1 MASLFSQS
9 VSVAS
14 NFYSTAMSS
23 LNTIP
28 TLLPAAPSSPID
40 FSLYTSQIFKS
51 RLPFSFGLV
60 QSISS
65 LNLPP
70 ITIPLPLQ
78 NLTFWQVANI
88 AFFVFTVGILS
99 WMLDSHHSDD
109 DNEELL
115 SNPKSSTTTTPP
127 QIVIPNTVE
136 ILTPPPPRARRQTLE
151 TIATFVNFEDIQR
164 SSRRRRSLRS
174 PLPCSLFN
182 SPIDNTSSSST
193 STLLLNSTTA
203 TSPPTSPTSTDA
215 HGQLIST
222 PLGKGKSLLRK
233 ASENSSCRNRNRR
246 RYSFQDEVV
255 RRGLEVVADYDRV
268 GIVSTEEADQRRSG
282 SWRTGLLLGLRIP
295 VGWTMK

>member
-9 VSVAS
+9 VS

-40 FSLYTSQIFKS
+40 FSLYTSQIFNS
-51 RLPFSFGLV
+51 QLPFSFGLV
-60 QSISS
+60 QSIS

-88 AFFVFTVGILS
+88 IFFIFTVGVLS

-109 DNEELL
+109 EVAL
-115 SNPKSSTTTTPP
+115 SSISSTTPAP
-127 QIVIPNTVE
+127 IVIPNTVE

-164 SSRRRRSLRS
+164 SARRRRSLRS

-182 SPIDNTSSSST
+182 SSIDSSST
-193 STLLLNSTTA
+193 SALNTTA
-203 TSPPTSPTSTDA
+203 ISSPPTSPTSTDA

-233 ASENSSCRNRNRR
+233 ASENSSCRNRR

-268 GIVSTEEADQRRSG
+268 GRVSTEEAEQRRSG

>member
-1 MASLFSQS
+1 MASLFSHS
-9 VSVAS
+9 VTVAS

-40 FSLYTSQIFKS
+40 FSLYTSQIFNS
-51 RLPFSFGLV
+51 QLTFSFDLA
-60 QSISS
+60 QSIPS
-65 LNLPP
+65 LPA

-88 AFFVFTVGILS
+88 IFFIFTVGVLS

-109 DNEELL
+109 ELA
-115 SNPKSSTTTTPP
+115 SASKPSTTGPP
-127 QIVIPNTVE
+127 PIVIPNTVE

-164 SSRRRRSLRS
+164 SARRRRSLRS

-182 SPIDNTSSSST
+182 SPIDNFST
-193 STLLLNSTTA
+193 TTLGSTA
-203 TSPPTSPTSTDA
+203 TSAPPTSPTSTDA
-215 HGQLIST
+215 HGQLTPT

-233 ASENSSCRNRNRR
+233 ASENSSCTNRNRR

-268 GIVSTEEADQRRSG
+268 GRVSTEEAEQRRSRG

>member
-9 VSVAS
+9 VTAAS

-28 TLLPAAPSSPID
+28 TLLPAAPASPID
-40 FSLYTSQIFKS
+40 FSLYTSQIFNS
-51 RLPFSFGLV
+51 QLPFSFGLV
-60 QSISS
+60 QSIP
-65 LNLPP
+65 LNFPP

-88 AFFVFTVGILS
+88 VFFIFTVGVLS

-109 DNEELL
+109 DDELAI
-115 SNPKSSTTTTPP
+115 KSKASTTPP
-127 QIVIPNTVE
+127 PIVIPNTVE

-164 SSRRRRSLRS
+164 SARRRRSLRS

-182 SPIDNTSSSST
+182 SPIDNSPTTTTTSSSSVL
-193 STLLLNSTTA
+193 SSTTI
-203 TSPPTSPTSTDA
+203 SPPPTSPTSTADA

-255 RRGLEVVADYDRV
+255 RRGLEVVADYDRN

>member
-9 VSVAS
+9 VTAAS

-40 FSLYTSQIFKS
+40 FSHYTNQIFNS
-51 RLPFSFGLV
+51 PLPLSFDLV
-60 QSISS
+60 QSIS
-65 LNLPP
+65 LNLPS

-88 AFFVFTVGILS
+88 AFFVFTVGVLS

-109 DNEELL
+109 DNDFAVE
-115 SNPKSSTTTTPP
+115 SVSTSTPP
-127 QIVIPNTVE
+127 PIVIPNTVE

-182 SPIDNTSSSST
+182 SPIDNASTASISSG
-193 STLLLNSTTA
+193 TA
-203 TSPPTSPTSTDA
+203 IPSPPTSPTSADV

-255 RRGLEVVADYDRV
+255 RKGLEVVADYDRV
-268 GIVSTEEADQRRSG
+268 GRASTEEADKRRDG
-282 SWRTGLLLGLRIP
+282 SWRTGLLLGLRVP

>member
-1 MASLFSQS
+1 MASLFSHS
-9 VSVAS
+9 VTVAS
-14 NFYSTAMSS
+14 NFYTTAMSS

-28 TLLPAAPSSPID
+28 TLLPAAPTSPID
-40 FSLYTSQIFKS
+40 FLYTTQMFNSP
-51 RLPFSFGLV
+51 LPFSFDMV

-65 LNLPP
+65 AFPL
-70 ITIPLPLQ
+70 ITVPLPLQ

-88 AFFVFTVGILS
+88 AFFIFTVGVLS
-99 WMLDSHHSDD
+99 WMLDSHHTDD
-109 DNEELL
+109 DEYAVT
-115 SNPKSSTTTTPP
+115 SSSSSTTPAP
-127 QIVIPNTVE
+127 IVIPNTVE

-174 PLPCSLFN
+174 PLPCSVFN
-182 SPIDNTSSSST
+182 SPIDNSST
-193 STLLLNSTTA
+193 ATATIATTTTA
-203 TSPPTSPTSTDA
+203 LSGTAISSPPASPTSTDA

-246 RYSFQDEVV
+246 RWSFQDEVV
-255 RRGLEVVADYDRV
+255 RKGLEVVADYDRV
-268 GIVSTEEADQRRSG
+268 GRVSTEEADQRRSG
-282 SWRTGLLLGLRIP
+282 SWRTGLLLGLRVP

>member
-9 VSVAS
+9 VTAAS

-28 TLLPAAPSSPID
+28 TLLPAAPASPID
-40 FSLYTSQIFKS
+40 FSLYTSQIFNS
-51 RLPFSFGLV
+51 QLPFSFGLV
-60 QSISS
+60 QSIS
-65 LNLPP
+65 LNFPP

-78 NLTFWQVANI
+78 NLTFWQIANI
-88 AFFVFTVGILS
+88 VFFIFTVGVLS

-109 DNEELL
+109 DDELTI
-115 SNPKSSTTTTPP
+115 KSKASTTPP
-127 QIVIPNTVE
+127 PIVIPNTVE

-164 SSRRRRSLRS
+164 SARRRRSLRS

-182 SPIDNTSSSST
+182 SPIDNSPTTPTTSSSVLS
-193 STLLLNSTTA
+193 STTI
-203 TSPPTSPTSTDA
+203 SPLPTSPTSTADA

-255 RRGLEVVADYDRV
+255 RRGLEVVADYDRN
-268 GIVSTEEADQRRSG
+268 GIKFTNV
-282 SWRTGLLLGLRIP
+282 
-295 VGWTMK
+295 

>member
-9 VSVAS
+9 VTAAS

-28 TLLPAAPSSPID
+28 TLLPAAPASPID
-40 FSLYTSQIFKS
+40 FSLYTSQIFNS
-51 RLPFSFGLV
+51 QLPFSFGLV
-60 QSISS
+60 QSIS
-65 LNLPP
+65 LNFPP

-78 NLTFWQVANI
+78 NLTFWQIANI
-88 AFFVFTVGILS
+88 VFFIFTVGVLS

-109 DNEELL
+109 DDELTI
-115 SNPKSSTTTTPP
+115 KSKASTTPP
-127 QIVIPNTVE
+127 PIVIPNTVE

-164 SSRRRRSLRS
+164 SARRRRSLRS

-182 SPIDNTSSSST
+182 SPIDNSPTTTTSSSSVL
-193 STLLLNSTTA
+193 SSTTI
-203 TSPPTSPTSTDA
+203 SPLPTSPTSTADA

-255 RRGLEVVADYDRV
+255 RRGLEVVADYDRN

>member
-1 MASLFSQS
+1 MASLFSQFTA
-9 VSVAS
+9 AS
-14 NFYSTAMSS
+14 NFYSTAMFS

-40 FSLYTSQIFKS
+40 FSLYTSQIFNS
-51 RLPFSFGLV
+51 QLPFPFNLV
-60 QSISS
+60 QSIS

-70 ITIPLPLQ
+70 ITIPVPLQ

-88 AFFVFTVGILS
+88 AFFIFTVGILS

-109 DNEELL
+109 DELAL
-115 SNPKSSTTTTPP
+115 VSKSSITAPP
-127 QIVIPNTVE
+127 IVIPNTVE

-164 SSRRRRSLRS
+164 SARRRRSLHS

-182 SPIDNTSSSST
+182 SPIDSSST
-193 STLLLNSTTA
+193 TTLSGTA
-203 TSPPTSPTSTDA
+203 ISSPPTSPTSADA

-233 ASENSSCRNRNRR
+233 ASENSSCRNRNRG

-268 GIVSTEEADQRRSG
+268 GRVSTEEADQRRSG
-282 SWRTGLLLGLRIP
+282 SWRTGLLLGLRVP